1 MAHIPIKNFQT
12 DFSKPAAKIALCYLQ
27 RGTGFMSNGKI
38 IIVAGHFVGYSD
50 RIDPLKDDDEPRR

>member
-1 MAHIPIKNFQT
+1 MFLN
-12 DFSKPAAKIALCYLQ
+12 PAAKIALCYQQ
-27 RGTGFMSNGKI
+27 RGTDFMSNGKI